1 MDQMR
6 ADSVPMTR
14 IPLARAR
21 AVINDGL
28 EKQCIRRGPPI
39 HRMFT
44 ASVAPARIFFDRLIV
59 GRKHFRVTTNLAHSA
74 ASYALTTCR
83 RL

>member
-6 ADSVPMTR
+6 ADSVPMTL

-21 AVINDGL
+21 AVINDGID
-28 EKQCIRRGPPI
+28 KQCIRRGLPI

-44 ASVAPARIFFDRLIV
+44 ASVASARIFFDRLTA
-59 GRKHFRVTTNLAHSA
+59 GRKHFRVTTNSALSA